1 MSWLIPRNE
10 LTQAQLRTVGLNPRE
25 HRVVVGSPG
34 SGKTLV
40 LLHRARHL
48 IDEYGPPDKR
58 YRILVYTNV
67 LKGYIRSALRD
78 LGLPDSCVTT
88 FDSWCKGFHEK
99 HINKPLPRKEDRPD
113 FDAIRQ
119 AVWESVTSSLPRV
132 SLPLYDFVMVD
143 EGQDMNTQTY
153 ETLKRI
159 AAHVTVFMDH
169 KQQLYD
175 NRADEKNILSTL
187 GLRKR
192 NVQLLDAYR
201 CSPYIVRVAAS
212 FIRDPAEREAFIKQN
227 RPVDRGERQSPLCY
241 LADSY
246 EDEQKKLVEALRSRI
261 DRGER
266 IAILF
271 PARKYIFN
279 YANVLLEAGLEVEVP
294 NRRPGSGGIDFST
307 PVPKLMAY
315 PSAKG
320 LTVDSVFMPCLNLD
334 RFSRPEDERLE
345 KWLFVGIT
353 RATKW
358 IYFSAIDNDNVLFR
372 VRFEKL
378 RQDKQLTILENRIPK
393 EPDIR
398 DYKEGKELKW
408 YDDYFDWHE
417 KYGGKASA
425 PDGTKQFQPAKNTAA
440 QGAAVSP
447 VRPSRPIHTDD
458 DTDLSDLF

>member
-10 LTQAQLRTVGLNPRE
+10 LTPAQLRTVELNPRE

-48 IDEYGPPDKR
+48 IDEYGSPDKR
-58 YRILVYTNV
+58 YRILVYTKV

-78 LGLPDSCVTT
+78 LGLPDNCVTT
-88 FDSWCKGFHEK
+88 FDSWFKDFHEK
-99 HINKPLPRKEDRPD
+99 HINKPLPRKENRPD

-143 EGQDMNTQTY
+143 EGQDMDTRAY
-153 ETLKRI
+153 ETLNRM

-175 NRADEKNILSTL
+175 NGADEKNILFAL
-187 GLRKR
+187 GLHKR

-227 RPVDRGERQSPLCY
+227 RPVDRGERRSPLCY

-271 PARKYIFN
+271 PARNQISN
-279 YANVLLEAGLEVEVP
+279 YANILQESGLEVEVA
-294 NRRPGSGGIDFST
+294 NRYGSIDFST
-307 PVPKLMAY
+307 PVPKLIAY

-320 LTVDSVFMPCLNLD
+320 ITVDSVFMPCLNLD
-334 RFSRPEDERLE
+334 RFPNWLEDERLD

-358 IYFSAIDNDNVLFR
+358 IYFSATDSDNILFR
-372 VRFEKL
+372 TCFEKL
-378 RQDKQLTILENRIPK
+378 QQDGNLTIQRQAKESSKPSKPIQVEDEN
-393 EPDIR
+393 D
-398 DYKEGKELKW
+398 L
-408 YDDYFDWHE
+408 
-417 KYGGKASA
+417 
-425 PDGTKQFQPAKNTAA
+425 
-440 QGAAVSP
+440 
-447 VRPSRPIHTDD
+447 
-458 DTDLSDLF
+458 TDLF